1 MNINCVN
8 IKKRF
13 RRAAAVLI
21 VISMLLS
28 LAACGSGND
37 GGNTTPCASS
47 ATGPSMPE
55 ISVRDGVVRSSQVT
69 FSDPDFRTDGLQILA
84 VEGDRMYAAN
94 NSFEDDGLEEYQLL
108 SFASDGSDLK
118 KIDYKIDI
126 DDKDVAAAAFRDG
139 CFYLVITSYV
149 NSPALDYA
157 LANEG
162 ATDFAAMEIP
172 DALSEDASSIYE
184 LCCVDLN
191 GKEKWK
197 VTIDEASSN
206 EYYYVNSIE
215 VTENSLMVLSSE
227 GVSSYS
233 KEDGSFVEKACTVKA
248 DELTGYLYV
257 LNDGRIIMVDDAAA
271 NVKIS
276 VYDQKSGKFN
286 EAMTLP
292 AALSAA
298 TLFIGKTYD
307 FYVAGDDGVYGAKLG
322 SDALA
327 PVVNFVNSDLDVQGI
342 VKVIE
347 IEDGKLVIQ
356 VYSNES
362 SLDTYI
368 LDPVA
373 PEDVEEKK
381 ELTLG
386 GHYIDY
392 EVRSE
397 VISFNKESRDYRIR
411 IIDYSQY
418 NLEDD
423 DYDNSTGIDRMNTD
437 IVTGNAPDIML
448 LSERM
453 PADNYI
459 AKGVFLDLT
468 DRFNEDKGIEKG
480 DFLQNIIDAFKTDGR
495 MYVAVPGFTVTG
507 VAGKTKYIGDGKDL
521 SIKKLKELAA
531 ARGIKDSNV
540 FGIVMRDQ
548 VVSSA
553 VEFSGDQFID
563 RETSTC
569 HFDSDEFKELLEFV
583 KVFPEQIN
591 DEQYNDYFT
600 QYLADRALVGI
611 QYINTL
617 YDYEYMTRQL
627 YGDLDVTVTGFP
639 SRENKGPAVA
649 ATFKMGINNNT
660 ADPDG
665 CWEFVR
671 RFYLPEYQVKMESC
685 LPVSEKAIDEQAK
698 IIIEEEKKAR
708 EEYEALM
715 RENDEMAGMSSLIY
729 EEPLPGEVEEADEA
743 AGLDMTGEAAA
754 ATTAATAAEAAEV
767 LESEDLTGKPV
778 AEEDFNGTH
787 EEYLQYLEEEKAL
800 AESLAESGEPEEEV
814 IIDGEEAMEDDGLQM
829 DLNAMPDFNEEDL
842 ARLKAILKGL
852 TFPVNGGS
860 DILNIIAEESGAY
873 FAGQKSVDEVADI
886 IQSRVQVYLKE
897 NE

>member
-1 MNINCVN
+1 M
-8 IKKRF
+8 KKRF

-28 LAACGSGND
+28 LAACGSGSGSN
-37 GGNTTPCASS
+37 GGNTPTTPSS
-47 ATGPSMPE
+47 SQGPSMPE
-55 ISVRDGVVRSSQVT
+55 VSVRDGVARSTQVT
-69 FSDPDFRTDGLQILA
+69 FSNPDFRTDGLQILA
-84 VEGDRMYAAN
+84 IEGDRMYAAN
-94 NSFEDDGLEEYQLL
+94 NSFEEDGLEEYQLL
-108 SFASDGSDLK
+108 SFGIDGSDLK
-118 KIDYKIDI
+118 TVNYKIDI
-126 DDKDVAAAAFRDG
+126 DEKDVAAAAFRDG
-139 CFYLVITSYV
+139 CFYLAVTSYT

-162 ATDFAAMEIP
+162 ATDFDAMEIP
-172 DALSEDASSIYE
+172 DEYSEDASSIYE
-184 LCCVDLN
+184 LCCVDLD

-197 VTIDEASSN
+197 ITLDEAAASD
-206 EYYYVNSIE
+206 YYYVNSIE
-215 VTENSLMVLSSE
+215 VTENGVMVLSSE
-227 GVSSYS
+227 GISSYS
-233 KEDGSFVEKACTVKA
+233 KEDGSFIEKACTVKA
-248 DELTGYLYV
+248 DELTGNLYA
-257 LNDGRIIMVDDAAA
+257 LNDGRIIMVDDSAS
-271 NVKIS
+271 NVKINT
-276 VYDQKSGKFN
+276 YDKASGKFT
-286 EAMTLP
+286 ESMTLP
-292 AALSAA
+292 AALAA
-298 TLFIGKTYD
+298 STLFVGKSYD
-307 FYVAGDDGVYGAKLG
+307 FYVAGDDGIYGANLG

-342 VKVIE
+342 VRVIE

-362 SLDTYI
+362 TLDTYI

-397 VISFNKESRDYRIR
+397 VISFNKESKDYRIR

-423 DYDNSTGIDRMNTD
+423 DYENSTGIDRMNTD

-448 LSERM
+448 LTERM

-468 DRFNEDKGIEKG
+468 DKFNEDKGIEKE

-507 VAGKTKYIGDGKDL
+507 ISGKTKYIGDGKDL
-521 SIKKLKELAA
+521 TIQKLKEIAA
-531 ARGIKDSNV
+531 ARGIKDSDI
-540 FGIVMRDQ
+540 FGIVLRDQ
-548 VVSSA
+548 VLSSA

-591 DEQYNDYFT
+591 DDQYNDYFT
-600 QYLADRALVGI
+600 QYLMDKALVGI

-671 RFYLPEYQVKMESC
+671 RFYLPEYQTKMESC
-685 LPVSEKAIDEQAK
+685 LPVSEKAIDEQGK

-715 RENDEMAGMSSLIY
+715 KENDEMTGVSSLIS
-729 EEPLPGEVEEADEA
+729 EEPMPEEVKELMEDSGKAGTGAAAEFAAD
-743 AGLDMTGEAAA
+743 TAAA
-754 ATTAATAAEAAEV
+754 AEEV
-767 LESEDLTGKPV
+767 TESEDLTGKPV
-778 AEEDFNGTH
+778 PEEDFNGTH
-787 EEYLQYLEEEKAL
+787 EEYLQYLEDEKAR
-800 AESLAESGEPEEEV
+800 AASGEQDEEV
-814 IIDGEEAMEDDGLQM
+814 VIDGEEAMQEDGVQM
-829 DLNAMPDFNEEDL
+829 DLNTMPDFNEEDL
-842 ARLKAILKGL
+842 AKLKAILKGL